1 MMIEIAGAS
10 GAGKSTIAD
19 LVQGLL
25 QEKGVQALPV
35 EEAGPAILR
44 RLKRRTPWR
53 RVKAWQGLRFSLE
66 HPALVWIAVAAQWG
80 RPIPWHHRRLALR
93 WFLRTGGL
101 YRFFRCH
108 LQPNEA
114 VVFGEGLVHRTVS
127 LFTSDQEPPSA
138 EAVVRYM
145 QRLPRS
151 DLLIVLEVPPAVCVE
166 RLKGRE
172 LPVQRLQGL
181 GVEALSPFV
190 EHAAEAVTI
199 AGNEARRDNW
209 PLLVIDNTAPLAQVQ
224 EKLRAYF
231 LNLATSTNGGRP
243 KSPPL
248 KR

>member
-1 MMIEIAGAS
+1 MMIELAGAS

-19 LVQGLL
+19 LVQDLL

-44 RLKRRTPWR
+44 RLKRRAPWR
-53 RVKAWQGLRFSLE
+53 AVKVWQGLRFALE
-66 HPALVWIAVAAQWG
+66 HPALVWIALAAQWG

-93 WFLRTGGL
+93 WLLRAGGL
-101 YRFFRCH
+101 YRFFRCY

-127 LFTSDQEPPSA
+127 LFTSDREPPSA
-138 EAVVRYM
+138 EAVARYV

-172 LPVQRLQGL
+172 LPLQRLEGL
-181 GVEALSPFV
+181 GAEALSPFV
-190 EHAAEAVTI
+190 EHAAAAVTI

-231 LNLATSTNGGRP
+231 INLAKFTNGGRP

>member
-1 MMIEIAGAS
+1 MMIELAGAS

-25 QEKGVQALPV
+25 QEKGVQALPA
-35 EEAGPAILR
+35 EEAGRAILR
-44 RLKRRTPWR
+44 RMKWRTPWR
-53 RVKAWQGLRFSLE
+53 AVKAWQGLRFSLE
-66 HPALVWIAVAAQWG
+66 HPSLVWIALAAQWG

-101 YRFFRCH
+101 YHFFRCH

-127 LFTSDQEPPSA
+127 LFTSDQESPAA
-138 EAVVRYM
+138 EAVARYV

-151 DLLIVLEVPPAVCVE
+151 DLLIVLDVPPAVCVE
-166 RLKGRE
+166 RLKGRA
-172 LPVQRLQGL
+172 LLGQRLQGL
-181 GVEALSPFV
+181 GAETLSPFV
-190 EHAAEAVTI
+190 EHAAEAVTL
-199 AGNEARRDNW
+199 AVNEARRDNW

-231 LNLATSTNGGRP
+231 INLATFTNGGRP